1 MLKLT
6 FAVLTLALAGSASA
20 AGWRS
25 LRIDASSEQAFEKS
39 LETFQDKLSPA
50 RQHVF
55 DRALKDIY
63 AQGTQAAAAEQR
75 EYTIDEY
82 YRQVDGLGYKEVVRV
97 TDPTGDIANERYRVA
112 RLARRTQSPNNM
124 VSSPPS
130 SRPTGGRGWSP
141 GGGFNPGGPQ
151 GN

>member
-6 FAVLTLALAGSASA
+6 VAVLTLALAGSASA

-25 LRIDASSEQAFEKS
+25 LRIDASSEQAFEQS
-39 LETFQDKLSPA
+39 LETFLDKLSPA

-55 DRALKDIY
+55 GEALKDIWSE
-63 AQGTQAAAAEQR
+63 GTRAAAAEQR
-75 EYTIDEY
+75 EFTPAEY
-82 YRQVDGLGYKEVVRV
+82 HRQLDGLGYKEVVEL
-97 TDPTGDIANERYRVA
+97 TDPTGDTAKDRYRAASLAERSGPSVA
-112 RLARRTQSPNNM
+112 SAPAQGPR
-124 VSSPPS
+124 PS
-130 SRPTGGRGWSP
+130 MGRGWSP